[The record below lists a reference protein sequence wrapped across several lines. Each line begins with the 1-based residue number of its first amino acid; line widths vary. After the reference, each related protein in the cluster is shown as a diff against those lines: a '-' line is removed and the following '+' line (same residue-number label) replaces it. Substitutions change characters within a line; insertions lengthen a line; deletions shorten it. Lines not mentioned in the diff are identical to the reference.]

1 MAVEVGRPRAR
12 VPARDSKRRTG
23 PVLVFRRTAGCA
35 LLAELEK
42 PGSGRRPSEPSRG
55 REGPTWGTGPRNSRQ
70 AREVPTRRTPRWR
83 RRPRWRS
90 SP

>member
-1 MAVEVGRPRAR
+1 MGGSGAR

-23 PVLVFRRTAGCA
+23 PVLVFRGAAGCA

-42 PGSGRRPSEPSRG
+42 PGSGRRPSDPSRG

-70 AREVPTRRTPRWR
+70 AREVRTRRTPRWR
-83 RRPRWRS
+83 RLLRWHS